1 MAEQSFEV
9 PGQAREFMEKS
20 IDQARS
26 AFEAF
31 TGAAEKAVSSFES
44 ALPAPAKDVNSKIF
58 ACAQANIEATF
69 DFAKK
74 LAQAKDPQEIMRLH
88 ADFAKAQTETLQK
101 QATEVGAAV
110 QKAMSDA
117 LGRSQS
123 HSS

>member
-1 MAEQSFEV
+1 MAEQNFEV
-9 PGQAREFMEKS
+9 PVQAREFVEKS

-31 TGAAEKAVSSFES
+31 TGAAEKAVSSLEA
-44 ALPAPAKDVNSKIF
+44 ALPGPAKEVNSKIF
-58 ACAQANIEATF
+58 ACTQANIEATF

-74 LAQAKDPQEIMRLH
+74 LAHAKDPQEIMQLH
-88 ADFAKAQTETLQK
+88 AEFAKAQTETFQK

-110 QKAMSDA
+110 QKAMTDA
-117 LGRSQS
+117 LGRTP

>member
-1 MAEQSFEV
+1 MVDQNFEV

-20 IDQARS
+20 IDQARN

-44 ALPAPAKDVNSKIF
+44 ALPGPAKEINSKIF
-58 ACAQANIEATF
+58 ACTQANIEATF

-88 ADFAKAQTETLQK
+88 ADFAKAQTETLQR

-117 LGRSQS
+117 LGKTPQS
-123 HSS
+123 S

>member
-26 AFEAF
+26 AFEAI
-31 TGAAEKAVSSFES
+31 TGAAEKAVASFES
-44 ALPAPAKDVNSKIF
+44 ALPGAAKDVNSKIF

-101 QATEVGAAV
+101 QASEVGAAV

-117 LGRSQS
+117 LGRTTP

>member
-1 MAEQSFEV
+1 MVEQNFEV

-20 IDQARS
+20 IDQARN
-26 AFEAF
+26 AFEAI

-44 ALPAPAKDVNSKIF
+44 ALPAPAKEVNSKIF
-58 ACAQANIEATF
+58 AAAQANIEATF

-88 ADFAKAQTETLQK
+88 ADFAKAQTEAFQK

-110 QKAMSDA
+110 QKAMSGA
-117 LGRSQS
+117 LSGGSPQS
-123 HSS
+123 S

>member
-88 ADFAKAQTETLQK
+88 ADFAEAQAETLQK

-110 QKAMSDA
+110 QKAMTEA
-117 LGRSQS
+117 LGRTPQS
-123 HSS
+123 S

>member
-1 MAEQSFEV
+1 MVEQNFEV

-20 IDQARS
+20 IDQARN

-44 ALPAPAKDVNSKIF
+44 ALPSAAKEVNSKIF
-58 ACAQANIEATF
+58 AAAQANIEATF
-69 DFAKK
+69 DYAKK

-88 ADFAKAQTETLQK
+88 ADFAKAQTETFQK

-110 QKAMSDA
+110 QRALSDT
-117 LGRSQS
+117 LGRTTP

>member
-31 TGAAEKAVSSFES
+31 TGAAEKAVSSFEL

-88 ADFAKAQTETLQK
+88 ADFAKAQAETLQK

-110 QKAMSDA
+110 QKAMTEA
-117 LGRSQS
+117 LGRTPQS
-123 HSS
+123 S